1 MSSKSKRGLGRG
13 IEALFIEN
21 NETNLNKSIN
31 NNLLDFVAIEL
42 LEPNPFQPRKNFSK
56 DSLRDL
62 SDSIKDR
69 GILQPIIVRPKKN
82 KANAWQIIAGERR
95 WRAAQLGGLHEVPV
109 YIKNVKD
116 EEVAIIALIE
126 NIQREDLSPIEE
138 AKGYKKV
145 MQKFSI
151 TQEELAV
158 TMRRSRSYVTNFI
171 RLLNLPKE
179 VQTLIEEKK
188 ISIGQARPIIGHKN
202 TIELARRIVKD
213 NLNAR
218 QVELLV
224 KDKKINRE
232 DSKNIIDVNIRSLEN
247 EIEEIIGLKTT
258 IKDKNGKG
266 QIIFYYKDLEQ
277 LEEIIKKVKK

>member
-1 MSSKSKRGLGRG
+1 MSSKSRRGLGRG

-21 NETNLNKSIN
+21 NETNLSKSKN

-62 SDSIKDR
+62 SNSIKDR
-69 GILQPIIVRPKKN
+69 GILQPIIVRPKKD

-95 WRAAQLGGLHEVPV
+95 WRAAQLVGLHEVPV

-224 KDKKINRE
+224 KDKKINRK

-277 LEEIIKKVKK
+277 LEEIIKKVKQ

>member
-42 LEPNPFQPRKNFSK
+42 LEPNPFQPRKHFYK
-56 DSLRDL
+56 DSLKEL

-224 KDKKINRE
+224 KDKKINRK

-247 EIEEIIGLKTT
+247 EIEESIGLKTT

>member
-95 WRAAQLGGLHEVPV
+95 WRAAQLVGLHEVPV

>member
-42 LEPNPFQPRKNFSK
+42 LEPNPFQPRKHFSK
-56 DSLRDL
+56 DSLREL

-95 WRAAQLGGLHEVPV
+95 WRAAQLAGLHEVPV

-145 MQKFSI
+145 MQKFSL

>member
-42 LEPNPFQPRKNFSK
+42 LEPNPFQPRKHFSK

-95 WRAAQLGGLHEVPV
+95 WRAAQLVGLHEVPV

-188 ISIGQARPIIGHKN
+188 ISIGQARPIIGHQN

>member
-42 LEPNPFQPRKNFSK
+42 LEPNPFQPRKHFSK
-56 DSLRDL
+56 DSLREL

-95 WRAAQLGGLHEVPV
+95 WRAAQLAGLHEVPV

>member
-21 NETNLNKSIN
+21 NEINLNKSIN

-42 LEPNPFQPRKNFSK
+42 LEPNPFQPRKHFSK

-95 WRAAQLGGLHEVPV
+95 WRAAQLVGLHEVPV

-171 RLLNLPKE
+171 SLLNLPKE
-179 VQTLIEEKK
+179 VQTIIEEKK

>member
-42 LEPNPFQPRKNFSK
+42 LEPNPFQPRKHFSK
-56 DSLRDL
+56 DSLREL

-95 WRAAQLGGLHEVPV
+95 WRAAQLVGLHEVPV

-188 ISIGQARPIIGHKN
+188 ISIGQVRPIIGHKK

>member
-42 LEPNPFQPRKNFSK
+42 LEPNPFQPRKHFSK

-95 WRAAQLGGLHEVPV
+95 WRAAQLAGLHEVPV

>member
-82 KANAWQIIAGERR
+82 KANVWQIIAGERR

-158 TMRRSRSYVTNFI
+158 TMRRSRSYITNFI

>member
-21 NETNLNKSIN
+21 NEINLNKSIN

-42 LEPNPFQPRKNFSK
+42 LEPNPFQPRKHFSK

-95 WRAAQLGGLHEVPV
+95 WRAAQLVGLHEVPV